1 MNSLK
6 FTKLQKELVDL
17 FLTTKTRAKV
27 LRRKEKSN
35 GKYEFYEYIRET
47 SPIDFPVNDEE
58 FAIKVHEK
66 NPNAP
71 LSPIYVN
78 MRNLPSDLIQ
88 KIAQVFHEVK
98 LDAKPDVCTGIPN
111 TAVFF
116 AKEYSKVSKIPFVD
130 IYEKSGTNT
139 SRKLIA
145 KENAPTGEGKSILI
159 IDDVISQ
166 GNSKFEALAV
176 SEKLGYKVLGILV
189 LIDRSQGGS
198 KKLSEMGYKLY
209 SVFTLPDILGYYQSK
224 GKISEE
230 KFRKITSYLK
240 TS

>member
-1 MNSLK
+1 MLL
-6 FTKLQKELVDL
+6 TKLHIALIDQ
-17 FLTTKTRAKV
+17 FLTTKTKAKV
-27 LRRKEKSN
+27 LRRKLKRN
-35 GKYEFYEYIRET
+35 GEYEFYEHIRET

-78 MRNLPSDLIQ
+78 MRNLPADLIQ

-98 LDAKPDVCTGIPN
+98 LDAKPDICTGIPN
-111 TAVFF
+111 TAVLF
-116 AKEYSKVSKIPFVD
+116 AKEYSKVSGIPFVD

-139 SRKLIA
+139 KRRLIA
-145 KENAPTGEGKSILI
+145 KEGVSRGNGKSILI

-166 GNSKFEALAV
+166 GNSKFEALEVA
-176 SEKLGYKVLGILV
+176 EKLGCKVLGILV

-198 KKLSEMGYKLY
+198 KKLKEMGYRLY
-209 SVFTLPDILGYYQSK
+209 SVFTLPEILEYYGSN
-224 GKISEE
+224 GKVSED
-230 KFRKITSYLK
+230 KYNSILSYLQ
-240 TS
+240 SS